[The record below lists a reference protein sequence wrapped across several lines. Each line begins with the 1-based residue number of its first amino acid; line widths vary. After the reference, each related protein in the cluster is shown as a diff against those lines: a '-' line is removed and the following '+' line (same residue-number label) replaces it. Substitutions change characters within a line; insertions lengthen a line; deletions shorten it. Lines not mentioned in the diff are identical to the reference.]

1 MNEIQTVTKNV
12 RLQQWTAIIKDC
24 RSSGKKVDDYCSE
37 HNISRNAYYYW
48 LRKVKSAAII
58 QSGGIFAEINPSFT
72 ETIQDC
78 SGTSPVS
85 ISLGDAVIHVK
96 EGASGS
102 LLHTVVEVLR
112 NA

>member
-1 MNEIQTVTKNV
+1 M
-12 RLQQWTAIIKDC
+12 
-24 RSSGKKVDDYCSE
+24 DDYCSE